1 MIIILQKGKS
11 SQQPL
16 EEDDGVVS
24 TQSFQMLAQW
34 VILGRIEFGEF
45 APEEAISRAIE
56 FARLADMCGVT
67 GMESLIA
74 EPIKAIILAYSGPSV
89 DDRLIN
95 WRARDTNTHY
105 LTSQHIAS
113 VIMLHE
119 EHPVRGVIA
128 EVAVEGYLRQSSH
141 KFQRATPE
149 FSADLLRA
157 VRATLDSVAYEGYL
171 ITFKE
176 LISGE
181 RVKLERC
188 M

>member
-1 MIIILQKGKS
+1 MSDIVICLRFVWHMAEGSPQVTIRIGSANVEYKLPKALLCKQS
-11 SQQPL
+11 SYFAATFEGSFKEGEEQSTAL

-74 EPIKAIILAYSGPSV
+74 EHIKAIILAYSGPSV

-105 LTSQHIAS
+105 LTSQDIAS
-113 VIMLHE
+113 VIMPHE
-119 EHPVRGVIA
+119 EHPGRGVI
-128 EVAVEGYLRQSSH
+128 GR
-141 KFQRATPE
+141 R
-149 FSADLLRA
+149 
-157 VRATLDSVAYEGYL
+157 
-171 ITFKE
+171 
-176 LISGE
+176 
-181 RVKLERC
+181 
-188 M
+188 